1 MNYYQLSNPARRLLF
16 FSFLIFLCSVYSCN
30 ENKVDNQTEQEIG
43 DSLSV
48 SRITYIKSRTAV
60 KLNAKALGVLFGNFL
75 DSTKSTCAILL
86 KMESKD
92 LKNLSLAFIDT
103 ALINSENFVLY
114 VTEPLEG
121 DPENT
126 ELTSVTITGSK
137 QSFLY
142 FNTGDF
148 LMGTGG
154 GEVYHYLIDAAKEQI
169 YPAHFIADKTNGFG
183 LYLPPISRAAE
194 IREFFHTKVS
204 KQYSPLSTLKRDIT
218 Y

>member
-30 ENKVDNQTEQEIG
+30 ENKVDKQTEQEIG

-48 SRITYIKSRTAV
+48 SRITFIKSRTAV
-60 KLNAKALGVLFGNFL
+60 KLNAKALGVLFGNFT
-75 DSTKSTCAILL
+75 DSTKLICAILL

-92 LKNLSLAFIDT
+92 LKNLSIAFVDT
-103 ALINSENFVLY
+103 SLINSENFVLY
-114 VTEPLEG
+114 VTDPLEG

-126 ELTSVTITGSK
+126 ELTSVLLTDSPHP
-137 QSFLY
+137 LVY

-154 GEVYHYLIDAAKEQI
+154 GEVYHYLIDAAKKQI
-169 YPAHFIADKTNGFG
+169 YPAHFIADKANGFG
-183 LYLPPISRAAE
+183 LFLPLISRAAE
-194 IREFFHTKVS
+194 IREFFHTRVS
-204 KQYSPLSTLKRDIT
+204 KQFSPLSTLKRDIS

>member
-1 MNYYQLSNPARRLLF
+1 M
-16 FSFLIFLCSVYSCN
+16 
-30 ENKVDNQTEQEIG
+30 
-43 DSLSV
+43 
-48 SRITYIKSRTAV
+48 
-60 KLNAKALGVLFGNFL
+60 KLHAKAFGILFGNFT
-75 DSTKSTCAILL
+75 DSSKSICAILL

-92 LKNLSLAFIDT
+92 LKNLSIAFVDT

-121 DPENT
+121 DPDNT
-126 ELTSVTITGSK
+126 ELTSVRLTDIPHPIV
-137 QSFLY
+137 Y

-154 GEVYHYLIDAAKEQI
+154 GEVFHYLIDAAKEQI
-169 YPAHFIADKTNGFG
+169 YPAHFIADKSSGFG
-183 LYLPPISRAAE
+183 LYLPPQSRAAV
-194 IREFFHTKVS
+194 IQDFFHAKVS